1 MSPDP
6 GVYTYRRVATN
17 SDNGLSLAVQADQLT
32 IAAATL
38 KLYVVKDF
46 FDISSGM
53 SADRKALPQ
62 LLDCLALGEAQGV
75 LVTSIDRISRS
86 LRDCITFMQTL
97 QDFDCRLYT
106 IEGLVDIAKYLADG
120 PVWLKNPQE
129 KARTA

>member
-6 GVYTYRRVATN
+6 GVFTYRRVATN
-17 SDNGLSLAVQADQLT
+17 SDNGLSLASQADQLT
-32 IAAATL
+32 VAASTL

-53 SADRKALPQ
+53 TKDRTGLPK

-86 LRDCITFMQTL
+86 LRDCIAFMQTL
-97 QDFDCRLYT
+97 QDLDCWLYPL
-106 IEGLVDIAKYLADG
+106 EGLVDIERYIADG
-120 PVWLKNPQE
+120 PVWL
-129 KARTA
+129 